1 MKAMTLHTKRLQTF
15 EDINQDYTLNEYEK
29 YYQYRISLRPSDMI
43 VGRNFIVDK
52 REASPKLQN
61 GQEEHVTW
69 YQFRIPVREFER
81 RVGAIKRFH

>member
-1 MKAMTLHTKRLQTF
+1 
-15 EDINQDYTLNEYEK
+15 
-29 YYQYRISLRPSDMI
+29 MI

-81 RVGAIKRFH
+81 RVGAINDFTSIRFMRMFLTNFQETYRYSHGKSQPCAWRLACI